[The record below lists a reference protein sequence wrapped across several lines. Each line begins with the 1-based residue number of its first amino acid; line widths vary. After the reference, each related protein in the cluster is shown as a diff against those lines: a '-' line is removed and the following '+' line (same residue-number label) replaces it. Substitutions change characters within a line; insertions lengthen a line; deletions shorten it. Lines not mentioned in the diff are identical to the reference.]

1 MTPVV
6 SRAHGDTRQ
15 GSGLSSA
22 VEQRDVLGPA
32 GQPLCAPPLSVTRPL
47 QRWSAAVLAPGA
59 GFVEDSFPTDRVW
72 GSVGVGV
79 IQVHYTYCA
88 LYFRYYYSSSASD
101 HQMLDPRCRG
111 PLLCGTVARS
121 KGGGGDLAHT
131 GAQGK
136 QTLEVII
143 VKLLLASRPP
153 HADLLSASSSSVCC
167 W

>member
-1 MTPVV
+1 M
-6 SRAHGDTRQ
+6 
-15 GSGLSSA
+15 A
-22 VEQRDVLGPA
+22 VPNLFGT
-32 GQPLCAPPLSVTRPL
+32 G
-47 QRWSAAVLAPGA
+47 
-59 GFVEDSFPTDRVW
+59 DSFIEDTFSMV
-72 GSVGVGV
+72 GSVGDGFMM
-79 IQVHYTYCA
+79 IEVHYTYCA